1 MKVLQLIDSLEAGG
15 AERMAISIANSLVG
29 VVTQSYLCT
38 TRAEGLLKDHISN
51 AVSYLYL
58 EKQSTF
64 DIVAIKRLDTFV
76 KTEEI
81 TIIHAHSSSYFLATL
96 IKILNKKVRIVW
108 HDHYG
113 NRAASAYFKIEVLK
127 YCSKYFSHI
136 ICVNK
141 NLVGWSQKK
150 LKCKQVSYLPN
161 FVKEAK
167 QLNKTK
173 LFGVNGKRIVCLANL
188 RPDKDILN
196 AIDAFTIVLQSNPDW
211 TLHLVGKTF
220 NDDYSQLIRDR
231 ILTLNLSEQV
241 FLYGSVPDS
250 LHVLQ
255 QSSIGILSSKSEGLP
270 VALLEY
276 GLAGLPVVVTDVGD
290 CASVILDGALG
301 MLVPSKNKKSL
312 ANAILFYINNPKMST
327 SIASKFNKH
336 ILENF
341 SATNTVDELLLIYN
355 LSLK

>member
-1 MKVLQLIDSLEAGG
+1 LKVLQLIDSLEAGG
-15 AERMAISIANSLVG
+15 AERMAVSIANSLVG

-38 TRAEGLLKDHISN
+38 TRAEGLLKDHISK

-113 NRAASAYFKIEVLK
+113 SSEILGKRPKRILQLCSYYFN
-127 YCSKYFSHI
+127 HI
-136 ICVNK
+136 ISVN
-141 NLVGWSQKK
+141 LK
-150 LKCKQVSYLPN
+150 LKAWAKSELNAKNVSYLAN
-161 FVKEAK
+161 FTITNDTEKITSLKGEK
-167 QLNKTK
+167 
-173 LFGVNGKRIVCLANL
+173 GKRIVCLANL
-188 RPDKDILN
+188 RPQKDILN

-211 TLHLVGKTF
+211 TLHLVGKNF

-327 SIASKFNKH
+327 SIGSKFNKH